1 MGYERPMY
9 FQETEEAS
17 SGFVGLES
25 IQGDTDASS
34 LTIAKSNTF
43 FKPSWFDC
51 VKEEFTA
58 SREAVSLCDYSS
70 FAKMDLW
77 SAGKEVVDFLQNMC
91 SNDVD
96 VPIGNHHAVCWLKH
110 AQN

>member
-9 FQETEEAS
+9 FQESEEK
-17 SGFVGLES
+17 SGFIGLES
-25 IQGDTDASS
+25 IKGDTDASS

-43 FKPSWFDC
+43 YKPSWFDC

-58 SREAVSLCDYSS
+58 SREAVSISDFSS
-70 FAKMDLW
+70 FAKIDVW
-77 SAGKEVVDFLQNMC
+77 SAGNEVVDFLQNMC

-96 VPIGNHHAVCWLKH
+96 VPIGKSLYECMEF
-110 AQN
+110 